1 MILLPSE
8 TDLTAYRPSAAVA
21 GPLPTFADAFYIT
34 IIQRPVHVIG
44 VPSTTFATCD
54 DDYENTEGDM
64 CPMCSGGDWNTWN
77 APVPG
82 PFKFAK
88 LSKKQ
93 QAAKRKIEEGLGGD
107 SGRSG
112 SGSGSGRLLTTAD
125 KLGMSLDSL
134 TKKGGRR

>member
-54 DDYENTEGDM
+54 DDYEHSVTQGEVDNVVNSIDSNKTEQK
-64 CPMCSGGDWNTWN
+64 
-77 APVPG
+77 A
-82 PFKFAK
+82 
-88 LSKKQ
+88 
-93 QAAKRKIEEGLGGD
+93 EETTA
-107 SGRSG
+107 G
-112 SGSGSGRLLTTAD
+112 SGAGSMMVKTSTLFAIA
-125 KLGMSLDSL
+125 GMTLFGYL
-134 TKKGGRR
+134 QNRA